1 MCNLEEREGKRMM
14 NRVVFADKKRQILSA
29 SITKY
34 GCHNNFTD

>member
-1 MCNLEEREGKRMM
+1 MM